1 MNPAGPTPPPAVPPV
16 TPAGALTP
24 DPTLPNPT
32 APPPPRPSRKKT
44 FIIAGSIAAAV
55 LLVAGGVTWYMLD
68 QNAQRKQAQVSAV
81 SSVVTSFFT
90 NARQGSLAS
99 VDALLL
105 PNLDK
110 EKVSHIET
118 LSKQIGRDCAVD
130 NASVNVRTDTPQT
143 AGAQAACRVDQQWV
157 FELQYFTKPDKT
169 SEWFIGDVTGSNLIP
184 TVEQAVATDPYA
196 TVSEYEE
203 ENKPKA
209 GSCLSSEDASLFVGT
224 SLPRDPFMYFYQ
236 DTVLF
241 ETGTTRYYPPEK
253 ATDQFDAF
261 ERFYRLTSARR
272 YVFEITPQAYA
283 TTDTKPVEKLANER
297 AELVKESLKKR
308 GVPEVRLK
316 IMPPENGDRT
326 KPDESR
332 GVVLY
337 VRASREC
344 EP

>member
-118 LSKQIGRDCAVD
+118 LSKQIGRDCAVN
-130 NASVNVRTDTPQT
+130 NASVKVRSDTPQT
-143 AGAQAACRVDQQWV
+143 AGAQAV
-157 FELQYFTKPDKT
+157 
-169 SEWFIGDVTGSNLIP
+169 
-184 TVEQAVATDPYA
+184 
-196 TVSEYEE
+196 
-203 ENKPKA
+203 
-209 GSCLSSEDASLFVGT
+209 CLWASLTCICNPLMKIAEKSGLIDIQLAKNNLLTPHKATYTIFST
-224 SLPRDPFMYFYQ
+224 SLTFIQ
-236 DTVLF
+236 
-241 ETGTTRYYPPEK
+241 
-253 ATDQFDAF
+253 
-261 ERFYRLTSARR
+261 
-272 YVFEITPQAYA
+272 
-283 TTDTKPVEKLANER
+283 
-297 AELVKESLKKR
+297 
-308 GVPEVRLK
+308 
-316 IMPPENGDRT
+316 
-326 KPDESR
+326 
-332 GVVLY
+332 
-337 VRASREC
+337 
-344 EP
+344 